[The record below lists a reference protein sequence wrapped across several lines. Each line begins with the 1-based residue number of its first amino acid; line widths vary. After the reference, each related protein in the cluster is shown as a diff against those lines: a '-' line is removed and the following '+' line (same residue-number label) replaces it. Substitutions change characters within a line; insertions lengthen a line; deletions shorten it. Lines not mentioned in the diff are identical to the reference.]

1 MYIDGI
7 FALSA
12 NLLISSTI
20 KFNFKIT
27 DKSIITPAV
36 IAIKFANSGLSFFM
50 NKQSQNSSTMINNTQ
65 QSMNSSAQ
73 QQSNMQSN
81 ANSQSAMSSAQ
92 IDSNIESYK
101 KAQQNVNQN
110 SMQ

>member
-50 NKQSQNSSTMINNTQ
+50 NKQSMVDIMAIPIICIIYKIPPPFYFQLFIL
-65 QSMNSSAQ
+65 
-73 QQSNMQSN
+73 
-81 ANSQSAMSSAQ
+81 
-92 IDSNIESYK
+92 NIL
-101 KAQQNVNQN
+101 
-110 SMQ
+110 

>member
-50 NKQSQNSSTMINNTQ
+50 NKQSMVDIMAIPMIWII
-65 QSMNSSAQ
+65 SKIPPPFYFSVVS
-73 QQSNMQSN
+73 
-81 ANSQSAMSSAQ
+81 
-92 IDSNIESYK
+92 
-101 KAQQNVNQN
+101 
-110 SMQ
+110 

>member
-50 NKQSQNSSTMINNTQ
+50 NKQSMVDIMAIPIICIISKIPPPFYFQLFIL
-65 QSMNSSAQ
+65 
-73 QQSNMQSN
+73 
-81 ANSQSAMSSAQ
+81 
-92 IDSNIESYK
+92 NIL
-101 KAQQNVNQN
+101 
-110 SMQ
+110 